1 MGVAIENNTL
11 THEQVTA
18 VIDGK
23 RVLGHPPRDSGGA
36 NSFATYETMEE
47 WEASAEEDFL
57 AAHELLM
64 RGLVDETGRYRSGG
78 VGIFQGEELVHM
90 TPPLIVCPS

>member
-1 MGVAIENNTL
+1 
-11 THEQVTA
+11 
-18 VIDGK
+18 
-23 RVLGHPPRDSGGA
+23 
-36 NSFATYETMEE
+36 MEE